1 MSVWDLFKRK
11 KKKPEKV
18 DPAANL
24 NQETEEKP
32 AAEKAELET
41 QEKAER
47 EAREKAEREAR
58 EKAEREKAEH
68 EAREKAEREA
78 REKAEHEAR
87 EKAEREAREKAEHE
101 VREKAERE
109 AREKAEHEA
118 REKAE
123 REARE
128 KAEREARE
136 KAEREARE
144 KAEREAREKAEL
156 EAREKAAAEKSSG
169 KKKKE
174 GFFSKL
180 MGGLKKT
187 RDTLFGGLFVE
198 NGEKIDDEFYEELEE
213 AMIIS
218 DMGMATTEK
227 LLGQLRSKL
236 RSEGVHTRTEAK
248 QVMISLLADCMR
260 PEDGFLDGV
269 NKAVI
274 LVVGVN
280 GVGKTT
286 SIGKLAA
293 MYKADGRSVMLA
305 AGDTFRAAAAEQ
317 LTIWAERADVPIVKH
332 GEGADP
338 AAVVF
343 DAIAS
348 FKAKNC
354 DILICDTAGRL
365 HNKKNLMTELAKI
378 RKVIGRE
385 LPDVPVEVLLVLD
398 ATTGQNAIA
407 QAKVFGENCGLTGV
421 VLTKLDGTAKGGVSV
436 AVKDELGLPVRFVG
450 VGEGIDDLQPFDA
463 DDFAKALLG

>member
-24 NQETEEKP
+24 NQETEAKP

-41 QEKAER
+41 HEKAER
-47 EAREKAEREAR
+47 
-58 EKAEREKAEH
+58 
-68 EAREKAEREA
+68 
-78 REKAEHEAR
+78 
-87 EKAEREAREKAEHE
+87 
-101 VREKAERE
+101 
-109 AREKAEHEA
+109 EA

-144 KAEREAREKAEL
+144 KAEREAREKAEREAREKAEREAREKAEREAREKAEREAREKAEREAREKAER

-260 PEDGFLDGV
+260 PEDGFLDGA

-317 LTIWAERADVPIVKH
+317 LTIWAERVKH